1 MRQMPWNRIKR
12 MKRNCDS
19 LRDLWDNVLHS
30 ENSKM
35 LMEKSKMIQTDGK
48 IYCVLGLEEL
58 ILSK

>member
-1 MRQMPWNRIKR
+1 MPWNRIKR

-35 LMEKSKMIQTDGK
+35 LMEKSIMIHTYGM
-48 IYCVLGLEEL
+48 IYCVLVLVEL
-58 ILSK
+58 ISSK

>member
-12 MKRNCDS
+12 MKRNSDS

-58 ILSK
+58 ISSK

>member
-1 MRQMPWNRIKR
+1 MPWNRIKR

-19 LRDLWDNVLHS
+19 LRDLWDNILHS

-48 IYCVLGLEEL
+48 INCVLGL
-58 ILSK
+58 